1 MDDVAAHVSVSW
13 KNIAVQ
19 LDLSAADIG
28 RIEQKEGGNVLDCF
42 REVFISWERKNT
54 RPYTWATMIAV
65 LKSGCVGENRI
76 ANKLEMNYYNV
87 SNQSAECRLGKH
99 PRDDLDVST
108 DLPQKQLR
116 KS

>member
-1 MDDVAAHVSVSW
+1 MDVAAVVSVSW

-19 LDLSAADIG
+19 LELSAADIG
-28 RIEQKEGGNVLDCF
+28 HIEKEEGGKVVDCF
-42 REVFISWERKNT
+42 REVFILWERKDT

-76 ANKLEMNYYNV
+76 ANKLEMKYYNL
-87 SNQSAECRLGKH
+87 SNQSAESSLGKH
-99 PRDDLDVST
+99 PRDDSDVST

-116 KS
+116 QT

>member
-1 MDDVAAHVSVSW
+1 MDDVAAPVSVSW

-28 RIEQKEGGNVLDCF
+28 GIEQKEGRNVFDCF
-42 REVFISWERKNT
+42 REVFILWKRKNT
-54 RPYTWATMIAV
+54 RPYTWATMIAA

-76 ANKLEMNYYNV
+76 GNELEMKYYNV

-99 PRDDLDVST
+99 PRDDSDVST